1 MKSVSSLI
9 LYQLSPRSFTDEGT
23 LAAAAARLG
32 EVAAL
37 GVDVIYLSPVF
48 CADNDPE
55 LCTWSPRQKA
65 SGTNNP
71 KNPYKMADYFHVDEE
86 YGTDED
92 LKRFV
97 REAHKQ
103 GLRVLFDLVY
113 LHCGRNAVFLRE
125 HPDYVI
131 CDTDGKPIVG
141 EDWPFARLNFQS
153 KGLRAYLLGN
163 METLLREFD
172 ADGFRCDVGSKIP
185 LDFWRDSF
193 SYLKAIKPDLLT
205 LNEGRTPEYID
216 GVFDMAYDTRWRRTV
231 VDILANGGSVK
242 ALREWHDEV
251 ALTYGDNAKKLIRYL
266 DNHDTASDC
275 GLARNEIVMTTRGV
289 EAGLVLCNTIEG
301 IPFLWNGYEFCDD
314 AENNMFS
321 NRFYGKRSAI
331 SRARSSSAD
340 GIRRMA
346 VLKELHRLRHEH
358 KALTDG
364 SLNWVEN
371 SAPDDVVSYIRQ
383 TNEETILVV
392 VNCRN
397 STVSVQLSESIAP
410 TEILLQ
416 ASAELCGDELRIAPY
431 GYWVARLS

>member
-1 MKSVSSLI
+1 MKPVSSLI
-9 LYQLSPRSFTDEGT
+9 LYQLSPRSFTEEGT
-23 LAAAAARLG
+23 LSAAATRLG

-48 CADNDPE
+48 CADNDPD
-55 LCTWSPRQKA
+55 LTTWSPRQKA

-92 LKRFV
+92 LRSFV
-97 REAHKQ
+97 REAHRL
-103 GLRVLFDLVY
+103 GLQVLFDLVY
-113 LHCGRNAVFLRE
+113 LHCGRNAVFVRE
-125 HPDYVI
+125 HPEYVI
-131 CDTDGKPIVG
+131 CDASGKPIVG
-141 EDWPFARLNFQS
+141 EDWPFARLNFES
-153 KGLRAYLLGN
+153 KGLRTYLLGN

-172 ADGFRCDVGSKIP
+172 ADGFRCDVGSKVP

-193 SYLKAIKPDLLT
+193 AYLKAIKPDLIT
-205 LNEGRTPEYID
+205 LNEGRTPEYVD

-231 VDILANGGSVK
+231 VDILANGGSAK
-242 ALREWHDEV
+242 NLREWHEELAV
-251 ALTYGDNAKKLIRYL
+251 SHGSNAKKLIRYL

-275 GLARNEIVMTTRGV
+275 GLDRNEIIMTSRGV

-331 SRARSSSAD
+331 SRDNSSSAK

-346 VLKELHRLRHEH
+346 VLKELHRLRHGHE
-358 KALTDG
+358 ALTDG
-364 SLNWVEN
+364 LLIWLEN
-371 SAPDDVVSYIRQ
+371 SAPDDVISYVRK
-383 TNEETILVV
+383 TEKETVLVV

-397 STVSVQLSESIAP
+397 STVSVQPSQRVAP
-410 TEILLQ
+410 TELLLQ
-416 ASAELCGDELRIAPY
+416 ADTELCGDTICLHPY
-431 GYWVARLS
+431 GYLVAKLS